1 MGLDIFTDNINQ
13 RVGSYSTVHILRL
26 DMVFA
31 SICYLDK
38 FPGCKSSSELSSFLK
53 SCTYEDKTY
62 TEPKL
67 ILNYNR
73 FSKYKDY
80 NYELLEGLFIWVDHS
95 DCDGSLSSDDSKKI
109 LSTLKHIYTF
119 LNKCYFKDEKSTL
132 KKFYLYDILK
142 DSVDNNLDIY
152 FG

>member
-1 MGLDIFTDNINQ
+1 MGLDIFTNNMNQ
-13 RVGSYSTVHILRL
+13 RVGRYSRVHSLRL

-31 SICYLDK
+31 SITYLDQ

-62 TEPKL
+62 AEPKL
-67 ILNYNR
+67 ILNNNR

-80 NYELLEGLFIWVDHS
+80 NYELLKGLFIWVDHS
-95 DCDGSLSSDDSKKI
+95 DCDGSLSPDDSIEI
-109 LSTLKHIYTF
+109 LSTLKHIYSF
-119 LNKCYFKDEKSTL
+119 MDKDYFNDSNIKLEN
-132 KKFYLYDILK
+132 FYLYDILK
-142 DSVDNNLDIY
+142 DSSDNNLEIY